1 MHAKKPRRSPL
12 RLRFL
17 TYILEEISYAICITY
32 FPTIPYEVLR
42 ETYKRLVIE
51 LTEKQ
56 LDVFEEYF
64 SAVMETMAIT
74 EKLAYKQGI
83 ADFIN
88 VLY

>member
-1 MHAKKPRRSPL
+1 MNDLENDIVER
-12 RLRFL
+12 L
-17 TYILEEISYAICITY
+17 TYTQLQSLEYKQA
-32 FPTIPYEVLR
+32 YEVLR

-74 EKLAYKQGI
+74 EKLA
-83 ADFIN
+83 
-88 VLY
+88 